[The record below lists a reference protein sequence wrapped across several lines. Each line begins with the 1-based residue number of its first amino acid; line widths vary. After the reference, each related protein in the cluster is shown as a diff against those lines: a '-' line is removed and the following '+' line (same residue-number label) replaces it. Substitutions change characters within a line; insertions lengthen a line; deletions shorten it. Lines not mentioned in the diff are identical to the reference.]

1 MDGNI
6 RKQQHYL
13 MSCFHMNTEETLRI
27 PGTKSTLHSRKGL
40 AFFGGVPNLSMLW
53 DTYSK
58 EICWNLS
65 KLTHNIINIVYSF
78 TCQSVFSYGQKQG
91 DTKFN
96 EI

>member
-40 AFFGGVPNLSMLW
+40 AFFGGVPNLSML
-53 DTYSK
+53 
-58 EICWNLS
+58 
-65 KLTHNIINIVYSF
+65 
-78 TCQSVFSYGQKQG
+78 
-91 DTKFN
+91 
-96 EI
+96 